1 MAEDEPEMANVY
13 RWTPGRF
20 CTINDSLKFTR
31 KNQNRQLIV
40 AETAMAK
47 DDVFVKPYVD
57 ERDKNNLEG
66 LLEQLNLPPTFIA
79 FVKRHQRTIQVVVA
93 VVVVVVIAGSWYG
106 SYRENKVEQASAALA
121 EAVELDGQELIG
133 ALSDVEDTFSGTD
146 AALWASIGRA
156 QELARSGEVERAR
169 QTYLEVREEVSASSP
184 LSPLLTYGI
193 ALTSEV
199 LADFDRAL
207 AAYETLK
214 TTDGFSEI
222 GYLGL
227 GRVYEMTGQGERAV
241 QIYEE
246 YLASPSGQSG
256 SGGQRG
262 LVEEK
267 IVSIKA
273 TL

>member
-1 MAEDEPEMANVY
+1 
-13 RWTPGRF
+13 
-20 CTINDSLKFTR
+20 
-31 KNQNRQLIV
+31 
-40 AETAMAK
+40 MAK

-57 ERDKNNLEG
+57 ERDKNNLEA

-79 FVKRHQRTIQVVVA
+79 FVKRHKRAIQVITA
-93 VVVVVVIAGSWYG
+93 AIVVVVVAGSWYG
-106 SYRENKVEQASAALA
+106 SYRQNRVEQASAALA
-121 EAVELDGQELIG
+121 VAVELEGQELIG
-133 ALSDVEDTFSGTD
+133 ALTDVEDAYSGTD

-156 QELARSGEVERAR
+156 QELARSGDVEGAR
-169 QTYLEVREEVSASSP
+169 QTYLEVREEIGDSSP

-199 LADFDRAL
+199 LADFDRARS
-207 AAYETLK
+207 AYETLK

-227 GRVYEMTGQGERAV
+227 GRVYEISGQGERAV

-246 YLASPSGQSG
+246 YLASTSGQG
-256 SGGQRG
+256 GRGQRG

-267 IVSIKA
+267 IASIKA
-273 TL
+273 ML